1 MISRK
6 EKIQDLEKK
15 IIRTMNYYLYSVLKE
30 RSFMLMHIRLWKS
43 MTNQIEEISEW
54 DKKFKNNYTTIKIDA
69 LPLNITE

>member
-1 MISRK
+1 
-6 EKIQDLEKK
+6 
-15 IIRTMNYYLYSVLKE
+15 LYSVLKE